1 MPTTSQRPPLPE
13 NIKLEDIREDITR
26 QVRAALEEDIGS
38 GDVTAELIDA
48 DATSD
53 AYIITKEDC
62 TICGTAWVDE
72 TFSQLGGLKRTT
84 WHVKDGDKVTAG
96 TRLVDFAGNSRRL
109 LTGERTA
116 LNFLQL
122 LSGVATK
129 SAEYADLVK
138 DEDVKILD
146 TRKTIPGLR
155 TAQKYAVAVGGC
167 YNHRIGLFDRFLIK
181 ENHIAACGGIEQ
193 AVLQARS
200 QRPNLLVEV
209 EVETIVE
216 FEQALLSGADI
227 IMLDE
232 FNEAMSRI
240 VRSKLDQK
248 VEPRPFIE
256 ISGNVNIHNLFV
268 SEVEDFISVGALTK
282 HVKAVDLSFRLSEGM
297 KSLSIT

>member
-1 MPTTSQRPPLPE
+1 MPATSQRPPLPE
-13 NIKLEDIREDITR
+13 NIQLEDIREDITR

-48 DATSD
+48 DATND

-72 TFSQLGGLKRTT
+72 TFSQLGGLDHTT
-84 WHVKDGDKVTAG
+84 WHVSDGDKVAAG
-96 TRLVDFAGNSRRL
+96 TRLVDFSGNSRRL

-138 DEDVKILD
+138 GRDVKILD

-167 YNHRIGLFDRFLIK
+167 YNHRIGLYDRFLIK
-181 ENHIAACGGIEQ
+181 ENHIAACGGIVE
-193 AVLQARS
+193 AVLKAKKLE
-200 QRPNLLVEV
+200 PDTLVEI
-209 EVETIVE
+209 EVETVAEFVQAARSGVDIV
-216 FEQALLSGADI
+216 
-227 IMLDE
+227 MLDE
-232 FNEAMSRI
+232 FDELEINQA
-240 VRSKLDQK
+240 VTQLKYHPNPPL
-248 VEPRPFIE
+248 IE
-256 ISGNVNIHNLFV
+256 ISGDITKTRLFDKLQGDFV
-268 SEVEDFISVGALTK
+268 SLGALTK
-282 HVKAVDLSFRLSEGM
+282 HIRAIDLSLRILNNRY
-297 KSLSIT
+297 